1 MHSEA
6 NGGDC
11 MKTPVTTQRWIWT
24 FRHQPLTIRLL
35 AAAAGLLTAA
45 AAFAAPAEADPN
57 DDNFIDA
64 LNHAGVDFGQ
74 PGNAMSVGQSICPML
89 AQPGGNF
96 AAAAASVS
104 HRGMSPQMAQM
115 FTTIAIQM
123 YCPQEIA
130 NITSGNLAGA
140 LPGGIPGMP
149 GGGMPGGMPGGIPGM
164 PGGIP
169 GMPGGGMPGG
179 MPGGIPGMTG
189 GVPGMPGMTG
199 GLSQIPG
206 VPGI

>member
-1 MHSEA
+1 
-6 NGGDC
+6 
-11 MKTPVTTQRWIWT
+11 MKALARTHGWLGS
-24 FRHQPLTIRLL
+24 FRQQPLAVRLL
-35 AAAAGLLTAA
+35 AGAAGLLTVA
-45 AAFAAPAEADPN
+45 AAFAAPAEADPA
-57 DDNFIDA
+57 DDSFIDA
-64 LNHAGVDFGQ
+64 LNHAGIDFGE

-130 NITSGNLAGA
+130 NIASGNPTAG
-140 LPGGIPGMP
+140 LPQIPGGLP
-149 GGGMPGGMPGGIPGM
+149 
-164 PGGIP
+164 
-169 GMPGGGMPGG
+169 
-179 MPGGIPGMTG
+179 
-189 GVPGMPGMTG
+189 G
-199 GLSQIPG
+199 GLSQLPGGLNQIPR